1 MLRRKLIEMKL
12 NLKDEPRQWRKS
24 ALLTVLGMAL
34 LGSILHWRH
43 VLRQKEWLVLL
54 SLAALLAIAAI
65 LQPRWFRQYH
75 IFSMRLGFVLSQF
88 LGRIFLTLFFLFIL
102 TPMGW
107 VLRLAGKDS
116 LQLKRSSN
124 ADTYWQKTKD
134 FSSLDSL
141 F

>member
-1 MLRRKLIEMKL
+1 MLRRRLIEMKL
-12 NLKDEPRQWRKS
+12 NLKDEPRHWRKS
-24 ALLTVLGMAL
+24 ALLTL
-34 LGSILHWRH
+34 LGLALICSILRWRH
-43 VLRQKEWLVLL
+43 VLGQKAWLAAL

-75 IFSMRLGFVLSQF
+75 IFSMRLGFALSQF
-88 LGRIFLTLFFLFIL
+88 LGKIFLTLFFLLIL

-134 FSSLDSL
+134 FTSLDSL